1 MDPGILI
8 DLGDF
13 AKNRL
18 LPLILIVVVVVGLVK
33 LWRRRAG

>member
-1 MDPGILI
+1 MDTGILI

-18 LPLILIVVVVVGLVK
+18 LPLILIVGVIVVLVK
-33 LWRRRAG
+33 LWRGRAQ